1 MTLMSRVQHGR
12 TAKPPRLLL
21 YGTPGIGKSTFG
33 SQSPKPIFVPTEDGL
48 DQIDAA
54 KFPLAAN
61 YEDVTAALNELRTQP
76 HDYESVVL
84 DSLDWL
90 ERLIWDRVCT
100 DFDVKNIEKADGGY
114 ARGYMHAITYWREV
128 VEQLNLLRHQ
138 RHMVVLMIAH
148 AKVEKFEDPE
158 APPYDRY
165 SPRLHKH
172 AAALVSEWADV
183 VLFATRK
190 FRTESADVG
199 FNRKRTIAHAI
210 GKDGGERIMR
220 CIGGPSCVAK
230 NRYGLN
236 EELPLSW
243 AAFVSALSNHQTEGA
258 NTNG

>member
-100 DFDVKNIEKADGGY
+100 DFD
-114 ARGYMHAITYWREV
+114 
-128 VEQLNLLRHQ
+128 
-138 RHMVVLMIAH
+138 
-148 AKVEKFEDPE
+148 
-158 APPYDRY
+158 
-165 SPRLHKH
+165 
-172 AAALVSEWADV
+172 
-183 VLFATRK
+183 
-190 FRTESADVG
+190 
-199 FNRKRTIAHAI
+199 
-210 GKDGGERIMR
+210 
-220 CIGGPSCVAK
+220 
-230 NRYGLN
+230 
-236 EELPLSW
+236 
-243 AAFVSALSNHQTEGA
+243 
-258 NTNG
+258 

>member
-1 MTLMSRVQHGR
+1 MSTLAKIQHGR
-12 TAKPPRLLL
+12 TPKPPRLLV

-33 SQSPKPIFVPTEDGL
+33 SQAPKPIFVPTEDGL
-48 DQIDAA
+48 DEIDCA

-61 YEDVTAALNELRTQP
+61 YEDVMAALVELRTQP
-76 HDYESVVL
+76 HDYETVVL

-90 ERLIWDRVCT
+90 ERLVWDRVCT
-100 DFDVKNIEKADGGY
+100 DFSVKNIEKADGGY
-114 ARGYMHAITYWREV
+114 ARGYTHAVTYWREI

-138 RHMVVLMIAH
+138 RGMVVVMIAH

-172 AAALVSEWADV
+172 ASALITEWCDA

-190 FRTESADVG
+190 FRTSSDDAG
-199 FNRKRTIAHAI
+199 FGRKRSIAHAI
-210 GKDGGERIMR
+210 GKDGGERILR
-220 CIGGPSCVAK
+220 TVGGPSCVAK
-230 NRYGLN
+230 NRYGLT

-243 AAFVSALSNHQTEGA
+243 DAFVNALSHQPQPQGA
-258 NTNG
+258 